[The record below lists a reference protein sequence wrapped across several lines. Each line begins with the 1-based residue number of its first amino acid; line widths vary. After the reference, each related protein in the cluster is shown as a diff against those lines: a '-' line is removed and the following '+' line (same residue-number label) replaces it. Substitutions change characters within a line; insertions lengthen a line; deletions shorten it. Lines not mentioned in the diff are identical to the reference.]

1 MKEWMIQ
8 VFDKSL
14 DPDEGYPIGWV
25 NAYGNVFTDWV
36 QCAVQ
41 FRQITTAEPNK
52 RYRIVWR
59 DVSDWEECYR

>member
-8 VFDKSL
+8 TL
-14 DPDEGYPIGWV
+14 NNNIDPEDGCPIGWV

-36 QCAVQ
+36 KCAVQ
-41 FRQITTAEPNK
+41 YQQLAISNPNEK
-52 RYRIVWR
+52 YRIVCR